1 MRRKDLMHTIAPTES
16 GEAFRMMKMGMAA
29 ALAAGWIVGA
39 SAQAQDLPKQN
50 FKVVGS
56 FGNLTNWQQVEKPFW
71 TEQVVKDSN
80 GQITATAQSTTELNL
95 KGTEVM
101 RLLKLGLF
109 DFAHALPIYVAEDA
123 ALEGIDIAGVAKD
136 MATARK
142 ITEIWGPVLDKTMGP
157 KYGAKILNWY
167 TFPTQLIWC
176 RDQIK
181 GVADLKGKKV
191 RVQGVSQGD
200 LVEGL
205 GATAVT
211 IPFGEVVPALQRGTV
226 DCGITGTMPAYKA
239 GWHEVVNS
247 VLEMPVG
254 FTIIYTA
261 VSENSWNKMNAATKD
276 FFTKEMKALG
286 DKGWKVIGDE
296 VAMGLVCVSGQG
308 GTCSEGKPGKVT
320 IVKPSEADLKA
331 REAALN
337 DVVLKRWAKRC
348 GADCAKTWND
358 TVGKLVGLTATP

>member
-1 MRRKDLMHTIAPTES
+1 MMRTGI
-16 GEAFRMMKMGMAA
+16 AA
-29 ALAAGWIVGA
+29 ALAAAVAWSAGA
-39 SAQAQDLPKQN
+39 AAQDLPKQS

-56 FGNLTNWQQVEKPFW
+56 FGNLSNWKKVEKPYW
-71 TEQVVKDSN
+71 TEQVGKDSK

-123 ALEGIDIAGVAKD
+123 MLEGVDIAGVAKD
-136 MATARK
+136 MPMARK
-142 ITEIWGPVLDKTMGP
+142 ITEVWGPHIDKIMGP

-167 TFPTQLIWC
+167 TFPTQMIWC

-181 GVADLKGKKV
+181 SVADLKGKKI

-205 GATAVT
+205 GGTAVT

-239 GWHEVVNS
+239 GWHEVVTS

-261 VSENSWNKMNAATKD
+261 VSEASWNKMNPATKD
-276 FFTKEMKALG
+276 FFTKEMKEFG

-296 VAMGLVCVSGQG
+296 VEMGLVCVSGEG
-308 GTCSEGKPGKVT
+308 GTCSEGKPGKVVR
-320 IVKPSEADLKA
+320 VKPSEADVKA

-348 GADCAKTWND
+348 GAECAKTWTD
-358 TVGKLVGLTATP
+358 SVGKLTGLTAAP

>member
-1 MRRKDLMHTIAPTES
+1 
-16 GEAFRMMKMGMAA
+16 MKTNR
-29 ALAAGWIVGA
+29 LAAIAVAAGLALCAPV
-39 SAQAQDLPKQN
+39 QAQDLPKQS

-56 FGNLTNWQQVEKPFW
+56 FGNLSNWQLVEKPFW
-71 TEQVVKDSN
+71 AETVVKDSK
-80 GQITATAQSTTELNL
+80 GQISATAQSTTELNL

-123 ALEGIDIAGVAKD
+123 ALEGVDIAGVAKD
-136 MATARK
+136 MPTARK
-142 ITEIWGPVLDKTMGP
+142 ITEVWGPYIDKTMGS
-157 KYGAKILNWY
+157 KYGAKIMNWY
-167 TFPTQLIWC
+167 TFPTQMIWC
-176 RDQIK
+176 AAPIK
-181 GVADLKGKKV
+181 SVADLKGKKI

-239 GWHEVVNS
+239 GWHEVVTS

-261 VSENSWNKMNAATKD
+261 VSENSWNKMSPATKE
-276 FFTKEMKALG
+276 FFTKELKEMG
-286 DKGWKVIGDE
+286 DRAWKVIGDE
-296 VAMGLVCVSGQG
+296 VDMGLVCVSGEG
-308 GTCSEGKPGKVT
+308 GTCSEGKPGKVVR
-320 IVKPSEADLKA
+320 IKPSEADVKA
-331 REAALN
+331 REEALN
-337 DVVLKRWAKRC
+337 NVVLKRWAKRC
-348 GADCAKTWND
+348 GAECAKAWTD
-358 TVGKLVGLTATP
+358 SVGKLTGLVAAP

>member
-1 MRRKDLMHTIAPTES
+1 MSKVRLAV
-16 GEAFRMMKMGMAA
+16 ALAA
-29 ALAAGWIVGA
+29 ALSLGAG
-39 SAQAQDLPKQN
+39 AQAQDLPKQS

-56 FGNLTNWQQVEKPFW
+56 FGNLSNWQKVEKPFW
-71 TEQVVKDSN
+71 SEQVTKDSN

-136 MATARK
+136 MPTARK
-142 ITEIWGPVLDKTMGP
+142 ITEVWGPQLDKTMGS

-167 TFPTQLIWC
+167 TFPTQMIWC

-181 GVADLKGKKV
+181 SVADLKGKKI

-239 GWHEVVNS
+239 GWHEVVGS

-261 VSENSWNKMNAATKD
+261 VSEASWNKMNPATKA
-276 FFTKEMKALG
+276 FFTKEMAAFG
-286 DKGWKVIGDE
+286 DRGWKIIGDE
-296 VAMGLVCVSGQG
+296 VEMGLICVSGQG
-308 GTCSEGKPGKVT
+308 GTCSEGKPGKVVR
-320 IVKPSEADLKA
+320 IKPSEADVKA

-348 GADCAKTWND
+348 GAECTKNWND
-358 TVGKLVGLTATP
+358 TVGKLTGLTATP

>member
-1 MRRKDLMHTIAPTES
+1 MLKTGIA
-16 GEAFRMMKMGMAA
+16 AAMAA
-29 ALAAGWIVGA
+29 ALILGAGPG
-39 SAQAQDLPKQN
+39 AQAQDLPKQS

-56 FGNLTNWQQVEKPFW
+56 FGNLSNWLKVEKPFW
-71 TEQVVKDSN
+71 TEQVVKDSKN
-80 GQITATAQSTTELNL
+80 QITATAQSTTELNL

-123 ALEGIDIAGVAKD
+123 TLEGVDIAGVAKD

-142 ITEIWGPVLDKTMGP
+142 ITEVWGPQIDKIMGP

-167 TFPTQLIWC
+167 TFPTQMIWC
-176 RDQIK
+176 APQIK
-181 GVADLKGKKV
+181 SVADLKGKKI

-226 DCGITGTMPAYKA
+226 DCGITGTMPAYRA
-239 GWHEVVNS
+239 GWHEVVTS

-261 VSENSWNKMNAATKD
+261 VSEASWNKMGAPTKE
-276 FFTKEMKALG
+276 FFTKEMKAFEDG
-286 DKGWKVIGDE
+286 AWKTIGDE
-296 VAMGLVCVSGQG
+296 VEMGLICVSGEG
-308 GTCSEGKPGKVT
+308 GTCSEGKPGKVVR
-320 IVKPSEADLKA
+320 IKPSEADLKA
-331 REAALN
+331 RETALN

-348 GADCAKTWND
+348 GSECAKTWTD
-358 TVGKLVGLTATP
+358 TVGKLTGLVAAQ

>member
-1 MRRKDLMHTIAPTES
+1 
-16 GEAFRMMKMGMAA
+16 
-29 ALAAGWIVGA
+29 
-39 SAQAQDLPKQN
+39 
-50 FKVVGS
+50 
-56 FGNLTNWQQVEKPFW
+56 
-71 TEQVVKDSN
+71 
-80 GQITATAQSTTELNL
+80 
-95 KGTEVM
+95 
-101 RLLKLGLF
+101 
-109 DFAHALPIYVAEDA
+109 
-123 ALEGIDIAGVAKD
+123 
-136 MATARK
+136 
-142 ITEIWGPVLDKTMGP
+142 
-157 KYGAKILNWY
+157 
-167 TFPTQLIWC
+167 
-176 RDQIK
+176 
-181 GVADLKGKKV
+181 
-191 RVQGVSQGD
+191 VQGVSQGD

-205 GATAVT
+205 GGTAVT

-247 VLEMPVG
+247 ALEMPVG

-261 VSENSWNKMNAATKD
+261 VSESSWNKMNAATKD

-320 IVKPSEADLKA
+320 IVKPNEADIKA
-331 REAALN
+331 REDALN
-337 DVVLKRWAKRC
+337 TVVLKRWAKRC

>member
-1 MRRKDLMHTIAPTES
+1 MNKTGLAVML
-16 GEAFRMMKMGMAA
+16 GA
-29 ALAAGWIVGA
+29 ALAWGTTAV
-39 SAQAQDLPKQN
+39 AQDIPKQS

-56 FGNLTNWQQVEKPFW
+56 FGNLSNWQKVEKPFW
-71 TEQVVKDSN
+71 TEEVTKASG

-123 ALEGIDIAGVAKD
+123 MLEGVDIAGVAKD

-142 ITEIWGPVLDKTMGP
+142 ITEVWGAQIDKIMAP
-157 KYGAKILNWY
+157 KYGARILNWY
-167 TFPTQLIWC
+167 TFPTQMIWC
-176 RDQIK
+176 APQVK
-181 GVADLKGKKV
+181 SVADLKGKKI

-239 GWHEVVNS
+239 GWHEVVTS
-247 VLEMPVG
+247 VIEMPVG
-254 FTIIYTA
+254 FTIIYSA
-261 VSENSWNKMNAATKD
+261 VSEASWGKMNAATKD
-276 FFTKEMKALG
+276 FFTKEMKAFG
-286 DKGWKVIGDE
+286 DRGWKTIGDE
-296 VAMGLVCVSGQG
+296 VNMGLICVSGEG
-308 GTCSEGKPGKVT
+308 GTCSEGKPGKVVR
-320 IVKPSEADLKA
+320 IKPSEADLKA

-337 DVVLKRWAKRC
+337 DVALKRWAKRC
-348 GADCAKTWND
+348 GAECAKTWNE
-358 TVGKLVGLTATP
+358 TVGKLTGLTATP